1 MKRFAF
7 DFENELINLESEI
20 DRLKSIKQLSKED
33 SRKLEEL
40 EKIYSEVYRKT
51 YSNLT
56 PWNRVQLARHP
67 YRPTS
72 LFYINRLFKGLQEI
86 KADRRYPDDLSL
98 VCFIGEYKGKKTAI
112 AGIEKGADSRERQK
126 RRFGMPLPEGY
137 YKFIRLLE
145 IAEQLKIPVIT
156 FVDTPGAYPGIE
168 AEEKGQALA
177 IARSIQKMLFV
188 KVPTVSFV
196 IGEGGSGGAIALACA
211 DRIYVLE
218 NAYYSVISPE
228 GCASILFHDEKR
240 APEAAELLK
249 LTADD
254 LFKLK
259 LIHGIVK
266 EPLGSA
272 YRHPEETLRNIDK
285 TLENALQEISSK
297 DVEQLLKERHQFFI
311 NIDRNI
317 NNLVK

>member
-7 DFENELINLESEI
+7 DFENELINIESEI
-20 DRLKSIKQLSKED
+20 DRLKSLKQLSKED
-33 SRKLEEL
+33 SQKLEEL
-40 EKIYSEVYRKT
+40 EKIYPEVYRKT

-72 LFYINRLFKGLQEI
+72 LFYIKRLFKQLQEI
-86 KADRRYPDDLSL
+86 KADRRYPDDLSI
-98 VCFIGEYKGKKTAI
+98 VCFIGEYKGRKVAI

-145 IAEQLKIPVIT
+145 VAERLRLPVVT

-177 IARSIQKMLFV
+177 IARSIRKMLFV

-211 DRIYVLE
+211 DRIFVLE

-228 GCASILFHDEKR
+228 GCASILFHDEKK
-240 APEAAELLK
+240 APLAAELLR

-254 LFKLK
+254 LLRLK

-272 YRHPEETLRNIDK
+272 YRNPEETLRNVDE
-285 TLENALQEISSK
+285 TLESALQEIASK
-297 DVEQLLKERHQFFI
+297 DIEELLKERHQFFL
-311 NIDRNI
+311 NIGNRM